1 MNENRAQFATG
12 GHFLIVPLG
21 SEAVFSREQFTDDQ
35 REIKGMV
42 EDFAR
47 ERIRP
52 NRPALDEFSK
62 DLSLRLLREMGG
74 LGLLG
79 IDVPEAYGGMELDK
93 ITSAIVAEAVSSG
106 QCPSFAATHGVQT
119 GIGCLPLVWFGTEEQ
134 KKRYLPKLVTGEK
147 IGAYSLTEPSAGS
160 DALSAKTTAVLSED
174 GRHYLLNGE
183 KIFATNGGWADV
195 YTVFAKVAGA
205 KLCAFIVDRDTPGLE
220 VGPEE
225 HKMGMKGSS
234 TAPLTF
240 SDAKVPAENLLDGLG
255 KGGEI
260 ALNVLNWGRLKLA
273 AADLGGS
280 KVDLEEAVKYAMGRR
295 QFGQSIAQFDVIKGK
310 VADMV
315 IRIYTADS
323 MVYRTIG
330 LIQQAIESL
339 DKSASDYYV
348 QMGEAT
354 ERYAI
359 EASMAKVYG
368 SETLGLITDQG
379 IQILGGY
386 GFIEEYPMARAYRDA
401 RIDRI
406 WEGTNEIN
414 RQIIAGYMLKKAL
427 LEELPIRAA
436 IDEIPEFLASHA
448 EHKPEGLLGAEVR
461 AIETGK
467 RLALS
472 LFHEA
477 VNEFGQDLMHEQ
489 QLTGILADM
498 FIDLYTAESTL
509 CRVQQLGEATTWRDV
524 PTDIAKV
531 HAAEVSLRLLGLAL
545 TGLNG
550 IYRGSPP
557 PEVHDYLH
565 RFQKRM
571 LLNSDIIQLKRD
583 IADYVYTESRYP
595 F

>member
-1 MNENRAQFATG
+1 MNDKRAQFPMG
-12 GHFLIVPLG
+12 GRFLVEPLG
-21 SEAVFSREQFTDDQ
+21 SEPVFARENFTDDQ
-35 REIKGMV
+35 REIKHMV
-42 EDFAR
+42 AEFAR

-52 NRPALDEFSK
+52 NRTALDGFNK
-62 DLSLRLLREMGG
+62 DLSLQLLRELGE

-79 IDVPEAYGGMELDK
+79 IDVPEAYGGTELDK
-93 ITSAIVAEAVSSG
+93 ISSAIVAETLASG
-106 QCPSFAATHGVQT
+106 QCASFVATHSVQT
-119 GIGCLPLVWFGTEEQ
+119 GIASLPLVWFGTETQ
-134 KKRYLPKLVTGEK
+134 KKQYLPKLVTGEK
-147 IGAYSLTEPSAGS
+147 IAAYALTEPSAGS
-160 DALSAKTTAVLSED
+160 DALSARTTAVLSED
-174 GRHYLLNGE
+174 AAHYVLNGE

-195 YTVFAKVAGA
+195 FTVFARVDGEKFS
-205 KLCAFIVDRDTPGLE
+205 AFIVDRETPGFA

-240 SDAKVPAENLLDGLG
+240 SDAQVPAENLLHGVGDGAS
-255 KGGEI
+255 I
-260 ALNVLNWGRLKLA
+260 AMNVLNWGRLKLA

-280 KVDLEEAVKYAMGRR
+280 KMVLQEAVKYAIGRR
-295 QFGQSIAQFDVIKGK
+295 QFGQSISQFDVIKGK

-323 MVYRTIG
+323 MIYRTIG
-330 LIQQAIESL
+330 LIQQAIDSL
-339 DKSASDYYV
+339 DRSAADYQE
-348 QMGEAT
+348 QMGDAT

-368 SETLGLITDQG
+368 TETLGLVTDQG
-379 IQILGGY
+379 VQILGGY
-386 GFIEEYPMARAYRDA
+386 GYIEEYPMAGPYRDT

-414 RQIIAGYMLKKAL
+414 RQIVAGYMLKKAL

-436 IDEIPEFLASHA
+436 IHEITDFLTRDA
-448 EHKPEGLLGAEVR
+448 EETPDGPLAAEIQ
-461 AIETGK
+461 AIEAGK

-477 VNEFGQDLMHEQ
+477 LNSFGQDLMHEQ
-489 QLTGILADM
+489 QLTEILANM

-509 CRVQQLGEATTWRDV
+509 CRVQQLGETNTWHDV
-524 PTDIAKV
+524 PGDIAKV

-550 IYRGSPP
+550 IYRGNPP
-557 PEVHDYLH
+557 PEVNEHLH

-571 LLNSDIIQLKRD
+571 LLNTDIIQLKRD
-583 IADYVYTESRYP
+583 IADYIYAEDRYP